1 MAEDEMVGW
10 HCRLN
15 VHEFEYAPGAG
26 DGQRSLVCCSPC
38 GHKESD
44 TTECK
49 ELQIL
54 FKVLVAQ
61 SCPTLCDPMNSTFV
75 HGILKAGIL
84 KGVAIPFSRGMS

>member
-1 MAEDEMVGW
+1 M
-10 HCRLN
+10 
-15 VHEFEYAPGAG
+15 
-26 DGQRSLVCCSPC
+26 DGIIDSMGMSLSKLPEIVKDKGSLVCCSPC

-84 KGVAIPFSRGMS
+84 KGVAIPFSRGSS